1 MEQEAL
7 EQGLEGLLLSFDEQY
22 PCWTP
27 AMLALAGLDR
37 SAADGL
43 AREGLLEFE
52 KGIYSLSEAGR
63 EAFLRLAGEAC
74 LPSRPGVTSDRV
86 RTALRGELMLL
97 LDKRHLQR
105 WGVKE
110 YVSPFRFALP
120 QVAGA
125 DLFVMDGE
133 VPAWRYPEASV
144 FRKMAEDFPETGAAA
159 RNRPMPDAGEV
170 RAWLE
175 ANAPG
180 LYDAEFDLLYKS
192 RYDFQVYAKFPPL
205 PADPCGLF
213 NADRFLFSFMPPPVP
228 GNLTQYLEKIGEF
241 QMFLTMLRRLY
252 LPGYVDL
259 DAMDQDGIN
268 WLLFAFEADG
278 DAERCAK
285 LLSPISEALPG
296 PASPL
301 ELWSVSL
308 EGLRNYPGG
317 QTETIWDILP
327 FAAHPI
333 YRLT

>member
-1 MEQEAL
+1 MEQEAVK
-7 EQGLEGLLLSFDEQY
+7 EGTEDLLLSFDEQY

-27 AMLALAGLDR
+27 AMLALAERDR

-63 EAFLRLAGEAC
+63 EAFLRMAGEAC

-120 QVAGA
+120 HVGGA
-125 DLFVMDGE
+125 DLLVMDGA
-133 VPAWRYPEASV
+133 VPVWRYPESSV
-144 FRKMAEDFPETGAAA
+144 FRRMVEDFPETGAAA
-159 RNRPMPDAGEV
+159 RSRPMPNAAEV

-180 LYDAEFDLLYKS
+180 LYEAEFDLLYKS
-192 RYDFQVYAKFPPL
+192 RYDFQAYAKFPPL

-213 NADRFLFSFMPPPVP
+213 NADHFLFSFMPAPVP

-259 DAMDQDGIN
+259 DALDQDGVN
-268 WLLFAFEADG
+268 WLLFAFSDDG

-296 PASPL
+296 TASPL

-317 QTETIWDILP
+317 QAETIWDILP

>member
-1 MEQEAL
+1 
-7 EQGLEGLLLSFDEQY
+7 
-22 PCWTP
+22 
-27 AMLALAGLDR
+27 
-37 SAADGL
+37 
-43 AREGLLEFE
+43 
-52 KGIYSLSEAGR
+52 
-63 EAFLRLAGEAC
+63 
-74 LPSRPGVTSDRV
+74 
-86 RTALRGELMLL
+86 MLL

-120 QVAGA
+120 RVGGA
-125 DLFVMDGE
+125 DLFVMDGG
-133 VPAWRYPEASV
+133 VPVWCYPKAPV
-144 FRKMAEDFPETGAAA
+144 FRRMAEDFPETGAAA
-159 RNRPMPDAGEV
+159 RSRPMPNAVEV

-180 LYDAEFDLLYKS
+180 LYEAEFDLLYKS
-192 RYDFQVYAKFPPL
+192 RYDFQAYAKFPPL

-213 NADRFLFSFMPPPVP
+213 NADHFLFSFMPAPVP

-259 DAMDQDGIN
+259 DALDQDGIN
-268 WLLFAFEADG
+268 WLLFAFPNDG

-317 QTETIWDILP
+317 QAETIWDILP

>member
-1 MEQEAL
+1 M
-7 EQGLEGLLLSFDEQY
+7 EGLLLSFDEQY

-133 VPAWRYPEASV
+133 VPAWRYLEAPV

-175 ANAPG
+175 ANAP
-180 LYDAEFDLLYKS
+180 DL
-192 RYDFQVYAKFPPL
+192 
-205 PADPCGLF
+205 
-213 NADRFLFSFMPPPVP
+213 
-228 GNLTQYLEKIGEF
+228 
-241 QMFLTMLRRLY
+241 
-252 LPGYVDL
+252 
-259 DAMDQDGIN
+259 
-268 WLLFAFEADG
+268 
-278 DAERCAK
+278 
-285 LLSPISEALPG
+285 
-296 PASPL
+296 
-301 ELWSVSL
+301 
-308 EGLRNYPGG
+308 
-317 QTETIWDILP
+317 
-327 FAAHPI
+327 
-333 YRLT
+333 

>member
-1 MEQEAL
+1 MEQEVVK
-7 EQGLEGLLLSFDEQY
+7 EGMEDLLLSFDEQY

-27 AMLALAGLDR
+27 VMLALAELDR

-43 AREGLLEFE
+43 VREGLLEFE
-52 KGIYSLSEAGR
+52 EDIYSLSEAGK

-74 LPSRPGVTSDRV
+74 LPLKPGVTLDRV

-120 QVAGA
+120 HVGGA
-125 DLFVMDGE
+125 DLFVMDGDIP
-133 VPAWRYPEASV
+133 VWRYPESPV
-144 FRKMAEDFPETGAAA
+144 FRRMAEDFPETGAAA
-159 RNRPMPDAGEV
+159 RSHPMPNAAEV

-180 LYDAEFDLLYKS
+180 LYEAEFDLLYKS

-213 NADRFLFSFMPPPVP
+213 NADHFLFSFMPTPVP

-252 LPGYVDL
+252 LPGCVDL
-259 DAMDQDGIN
+259 DALDQDGIN
-268 WLLFAFEADG
+268 WLLFAFTNDG

-317 QTETIWDILP
+317 QAETIWDILP